1 MDFTLDEQQTLLRD
15 SARRFIDN
23 EYGFEQR
30 RRLVEHDGGF
40 SARHWAQ
47 FAQMGW
53 LGAGLPEAVGGFG
66 GGAIETALISE
77 ELGRG
82 LVVEP
87 FVAVAVLAAQA
98 LLHAAAGAATG
109 SALGALIDGA
119 CLVIPALADAA
130 GLHTRVHASVDGTPC
145 VTGRKTLV
153 IAGSQANCL
162 LVSATEASGTSLL
175 LLPLE
180 TPGLT
185 RHAYRLID
193 GTPACDLVLDAVKID
208 PPMRI
213 SAPGGAAAALEV
225 AQQHAGVA
233 WCAQALGVMGR
244 AIETTRDYL
253 LQRHQFGVAIASFQ
267 ALRHRLADMVI
278 AHEQARATLHG
289 ALAALVNAGRPG
301 PELARAVAIAKAQSG
316 RSGRFIGA
324 QAIQLHGGIGMTNE
338 YVVGHCFKRLMVI
351 DSMAGGTAAQ
361 LRALAAGMSATTKE
375 QPA

>member
-1 MDFTLDEQQTLLRD
+1 MDFALDEPQTLLRD
-15 SARRFIDN
+15 SVRRFIDN
-23 EYGFEQR
+23 EYTFEQR
-30 RRLVEHDGGF
+30 RRVVEHDGGF
-40 SARHWAQ
+40 DARHWAQ

-53 LGAGLPEAVGGFG
+53 LGAGMPEEAGGFG
-66 GGAIETALISE
+66 GGAIEMALITE

-98 LLHAAAGAATG
+98 LLHAGAG

-119 CLVIPALADAA
+119 CFVVPALTDAA
-130 GLHTRVHASVDGTPC
+130 GPPTRVDSGAGGTPH

-153 IAGSQANCL
+153 LAGLQLDCL

-175 LLPLE
+175 LLPGQ

-193 GTPACDLVLDAVKID
+193 GTPACDVVLDAVQID
-208 PPMRI
+208 AAMRI
-213 SAPGGAAAALEV
+213 GAPGGAAAAIEFG
-225 AQQHAGVA
+225 QQHAGVA
-233 WCAQALGVMGR
+233 WCAQALGVMAR
-244 AIETTRDYL
+244 AIETTRDHL
-253 LQRHQFGVAIASFQ
+253 LQRRQFGVAIASFQ
-267 ALRHRLADMVI
+267 ALRHRLADMLI
-278 AHEQARATLHG
+278 AHEQTRATLHG
-289 ALAALVNAGRPG
+289 ALAALVNAAGPG

-338 YVVGHCFKRLMVI
+338 YLAGHCLKQLMVI

>member
-1 MDFTLDEQQTLLRD
+1 MDFSLDEQQTQLRD
-15 SARRFIDN
+15 SARRFIEND
-23 EYGFEQR
+23 YGFEQR
-30 RRLVEHDGGF
+30 RCLVEHDGGF
-40 SARHWAQ
+40 SARNWSR

-66 GGAIETALISE
+66 GSAIETALIAE

-87 FVAVAVLAAQA
+87 FVAVAVLAAQS
-98 LLHAAAGAATG
+98 LLHAADGFTADT
-109 SALGALIDGA
+109 ALGALIDGA
-119 CLVIPALADAA
+119 RLVVPALADAD
-130 GLHTRVHASVDGTPC
+130 GLCTRVDANVDGTQC
-145 VTGRKTLV
+145 VTGRKALV
-153 IAGSQANCL
+153 VGGSSADCL
-162 LVSATEASGTSLL
+162 LVSATEATGTSLL
-175 LLPLE
+175 LLPAGP
-180 TPGLT
+180 PGMT

-208 PPMRI
+208 PSMRI
-213 SAPGGAAAALEV
+213 GAPGGAAAALEF

-233 WCAQALGVMGR
+233 WCAQALGVMAR

-289 ALAALVNAGRPG
+289 ALAALVNADGPA

-338 YVVGHCFKRLMVI
+338 YVVGHCFKQLMVI
-351 DSMAGGTAAQ
+351 DSMTGGTAAQ
-361 LRALAAGMSATTKE
+361 LRALAVGMSATAKE

>member
-23 EYGFEQR
+23 DYGFEQR

-175 LLPLE
+175 LLVD
-180 TPGLT
+180 T
-185 RHAYRLID
+185 RMRTAWVSLAIF
-193 GTPACDLVLDAVKID
+193 LAVC
-208 PPMRI
+208 
-213 SAPGGAAAALEV
+213 S
-225 AQQHAGVA
+225 
-233 WCAQALGVMGR
+233 
-244 AIETTRDYL
+244 
-253 LQRHQFGVAIASFQ
+253 
-267 ALRHRLADMVI
+267 
-278 AHEQARATLHG
+278 
-289 ALAALVNAGRPG
+289 
-301 PELARAVAIAKAQSG
+301 
-316 RSGRFIGA
+316 
-324 QAIQLHGGIGMTNE
+324 
-338 YVVGHCFKRLMVI
+338 KR
-351 DSMAGGTAAQ
+351 
-361 LRALAAGMSATTKE
+361 SATNWRRASSLT
-375 QPA
+375 

>member
-1 MDFTLDEQQTLLRD
+1 MDFTLDEPQTLLRD
-15 SARRFIDN
+15 SARRFVDN
-23 EYGFEQR
+23 DYGFEQR

-66 GGAIETALISE
+66 GGAIETALIAE

-87 FVAVAVLAAQA
+87 FVAGAVLAAQA
-98 LLHAAAGAATG
+98 LLHAADG
-109 SALGALIDGA
+109 STADTALGALIDGA
-119 CLVIPALADAA
+119 RLVVPALADAA
-130 GLHTRVHASVDGTPC
+130 GLRTRVDASVDGTQC
-145 VTGRKTLV
+145 VTGRKALV
-153 IAGSQANCL
+153 VAGSSADCL
-162 LVSATEASGTSLL
+162 LVSATEATGTSLL
-175 LLPLE
+175 LLPAG

-193 GTPACDLVLDAVKID
+193 GTPACDLVLDAVEVD
-208 PPMRI
+208 PAMRI
-213 SAPGGAAAALEV
+213 GAPGDAAAALEF

-289 ALAALVNAGRPG
+289 ALAALVNANGPG
-301 PELARAVAIAKAQSG
+301 SQLARAVAIAKAQCG

-338 YVVGHCFKRLMVI
+338 YVVGHCFKQLMVI
-351 DSMAGGTAAQ
+351 DSMVGGTAAQ
-361 LRALAAGMSATTKE
+361 LRALAAGMRATKE
-375 QPA
+375 HPA